1 MRKITLLILCFTVIT
16 RCIQQNSSL
25 VIPSFQ
31 NDSALTT
38 TQKKAMK
45 NHQDDRNNPDNM
57 FYVCEC
63 FKCNNYFWDTCG
75 DKKWVKDEPCYYGN
89 ITNICSGL

>member
-25 VIPSFQ
+25 VTPSFQ

-38 TQKKAMK
+38 TQRKAMQR
-45 NHQDDRNNPDNM
+45 HQDNHPADVS
-57 FYVCEC
+57 FGCEC
-63 FKCNNYFWDTCG
+63 FKCNNYFWDTC